1 MWFPALLAWVGGE
14 QVSGIDPLT
23 GGRGGG
29 DRVAG
34 RPRAVARRGCRG
46 KGGGAVK
53 QRKRQLSG
61 TGGGD
66 EGTLRAWDGKGL

>member
-1 MWFPALLAWVGGE
+1 M
-14 QVSGIDPLT
+14 
-23 GGRGGG
+23 GGRGAGKRDRPSNRREGG
-29 DRVAG
+29 GEDRVAG